1 MTDLKE
7 EEMFKRRQAK
17 FFVFLIVGLILL
29 AFVSCQRPTEK
40 KTTGAGDEL
49 KPAPVKVYKVKRQKI
64 SEKLVYT
71 ATLEAWKKQAITPD
85 IAGKVARI
93 YVSEGEKVKKG
104 QLLAELDTE
113 SIRLQLKQAEAAL
126 ALAKANYEDAR
137 RNLERMKRLF
147 EEKAVSDQQYEKVR
161 LAFEAAQA
169 QKDQAEAAVNLA
181 KHSLEVSIMRA
192 PFDGVI
198 ASKNL
203 EEGDVINP
211 MMGGF
216 SPSSSVLTLVDYSK
230 IKVRFDVSPTDALR
244 IAKGQK
250 VYLESFALPGQQFEG
265 EITVVNTSADPQTKK
280 FRVEAVVNNPE
291 LALKPGTFGRVIL
304 EVSTKENSLAVP
316 QRAILENSYVLMVKG
331 NKAVKKTVTTG
342 LKNTDLIEIT
352 SGLNEGD
359 LVIVEGNFGLAD
371 GSPVEVTGE
380 VEK

>member
-1 MTDLKE
+1 
-7 EEMFKRRQAK
+7 MFKRGQAK
-17 FFVFLIVGLILL
+17 FFVFLIIGLVLL
-29 AFVSCQRPTEK
+29 AFISCQKPTEK
-40 KTTGAGDEL
+40 KTTEAGDEL

-137 RNLERMKRLF
+137 RNLERMERLF
-147 EEKAVSDQQYEKVR
+147 KEKAVSDQQYEKVR

-244 IAKGQK
+244 IAKSQK

-316 QRAILENSYVLMVKG
+316 QRAILENSYVLVVKG

-371 GSPVEVTGE
+371 DSPVEVTGE

>member
-1 MTDLKE
+1 
-7 EEMFKRRQAK
+7 MFKRRQAK

-244 IAKGQK
+244 ITKGQK

-316 QRAILENSYVLMVKG
+316 QRAILENSYVLVVKG

-342 LKNTDLIEIT
+342 LKNTDLVEIT